1 MGNILITG
9 GTGFVGNHMV
19 DYILKCNKTRP
30 KGILYKTMDG
40 RYEKLRPHQSRFV

>member
-9 GTGFVGNHMV
+9 GTGFVGSHMV
-19 DYILKCNKTRP
+19 DYILK
-30 KGILYKTMDG
+30 YG